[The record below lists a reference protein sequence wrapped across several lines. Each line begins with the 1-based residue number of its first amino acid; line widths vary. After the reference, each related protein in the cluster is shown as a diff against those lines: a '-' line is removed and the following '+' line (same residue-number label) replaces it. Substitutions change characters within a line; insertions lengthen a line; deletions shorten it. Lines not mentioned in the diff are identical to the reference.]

1 MRNVKLNSAIVF
13 LSVVLLSGCTSEK
26 EINQLNHE
34 LSSVKEQLKLSKEKV
49 KVLEEEKAESAL
61 AGAPFQDPMQYQ
73 NDLAKQAITYTLI
86 TKNSTSNFESGEGL
100 SLLHSL
106 IFAEHITP
114 NFYYL
119 KKDTIEKT
127 NPKIVKYFQIP
138 DGSISNYFLH
148 LQFSENIDLPIYV
161 RNDSEQINTDE
172 ILMLIDPE
180 KALPILYIK
189 TDADL
194 FNRYEVDVRGMRP
207 YNPTTWIDPLVEHM
221 ELYNVE

>member
-1 MRNVKLNSAIVF
+1 VKLNYAIVF
-13 LSVVLLSGCTSEK
+13 LFVVLLSGCTSEK
-26 EINQLNHE
+26 EINRLNHE
-34 LSSVKEQLKLSKEKV
+34 LSSAKEQLKLSKDKV

-86 TKNSTSNFESGEGL
+86 TKKFTSNFESGEGL

-106 IFAEHITP
+106 IFAEHITS

-127 NPKIVKYFQIP
+127 NPKIEKYFQIP

-148 LQFSENIDLPIYV
+148 LQFSESIDLPIYV

-172 ILMLIDPE
+172 ILMVIDPE
-180 KALPILYIK
+180 KALPTLYIK
-189 TDADL
+189 TEADL
-194 FNRYEVDVRGMRP
+194 FNSYEVDVRGMRS
-207 YNPTTWIDPLVEHM
+207 YNPSVWIDPLVEHM
-221 ELYNVE
+221 ELWNVE